1 LTIKLNSVK
10 IYLLLRVCR
19 NLQNYVLTATF
30 FKDKAHTV
38 PPDAARNWTCHFTQI
53 ANHLML
59 YLYIFRRKPA
69 VVEFDKPI
77 TPNHKLSKSFATDT
91 GSSF

>member
-1 LTIKLNSVK
+1 MTIKLNIVP
-10 IYLLLRVCR
+10 ILPLLRVSR
-19 NLQNYVLTATF
+19 NSQNYATTAIF
-30 FKDKAHTV
+30 FKDKAHAVSPYAT
-38 PPDAARNWTCHFTQI
+38 RNWTCHFTQI